1 MRKLIKDEVV
11 VHISDLNI
19 RYKVLKSINTTE
31 YEVENIKTG
40 EKFILMINNLLL
52 INELRDITIN
62 KILN

>member
-19 RYKVLKSINTTE
+19 IYKVLKSINTTE